1 MSPHIV
7 CFDCFPAWG
16 GGQGK
21 LSRRMQKLVSLGYQV
36 SLICPAG
43 SPFHTTKRPANVT
56 VIGIAMG
63 ERLTDWSGSQ
73 WSLGALVEQARLTAE
88 LWRLFRVL
96 RPQLIDALGSRSAK
110 VVLPAAYLA
119 RVPLTWS
126 AGNLYQPGWSDRLL
140 LRYSNA
146 VVCASQ
152 TIREQYVPVTNQREK
167 LHVVFNSV
175 EVAKHEQADRTKVRR
190 ELGLRQDDVLVGVVG
205 RISEP
210 KGQLDFVQAIS
221 PLMEI
226 HPELHAAIVGDALPQ
241 DRAYWESIEAHVSAS
256 QIKSRFHLL
265 GWRDDIPEIM
275 KALDLLVLSSHSEPF
290 GYVLIEAMAAE
301 KPIIATNAGSVRE
314 IVIQDETGL
323 LVPPKDVTAMRQAI
337 EQLLISAQERA
348 RLGEAGLRRAR
359 QLFNEATALSQY
371 AEIIQ
376 SVVQS

>member
-1 MSPHIV
+1 MSPHII

-56 VIGIAMG
+56 VIGIEMG

-73 WSLGALVEQARLTAE
+73 WSWKALVEQVRLTIE
-88 LWRLFRVL
+88 LWRLFRAL
-96 RPQLIDALGSRSAK
+96 KPQLVDALGSRSAK
-110 VVLPAAYLA
+110 AVFPAAFLT

-126 AGNLYQPGWSDRLL
+126 AGNLYQPGRFDSLL
-140 LRYSNA
+140 LRYTSA
-146 VVCASQ
+146 VVCASR
-152 TIREQYVPVTNQREK
+152 TIREQYVPVTNQPDK
-167 LHVVFNSV
+167 LRVLFNSV
-175 EVAKHEQADRTKVRR
+175 EVAKYEQADRAKVRR
-190 ELGLRQDDVLVGVVG
+190 ELELLQDDVLVGVVG

-210 KGQLDFVQAIS
+210 KGQLDFVQSIS

-275 KALDLLVLSSHSEPF
+275 KALDFLVLSSHSEGF
-290 GYVLIEAMAAE
+290 GHVLIEAMAAA
-301 KPIIATNAGSVRE
+301 KPIIATNVGSVHE

-323 LVPPKDVTAMRQAI
+323 LVPPKDVVAMRQSLKR
-337 EQLLISAQERA
+337 LLISAQDRA
-348 RLGEAGLRRAR
+348 RLGEAGLQRAR
-359 QLFNEATALSQY
+359 RLFNETTILSQY

-376 SVVQS
+376 SVVRG